1 MQGRVLAGRYRLSD
15 KLGQGGMGSVWRAE
29 HLTLKSQVAVKLM
42 DPSVADSA
50 EALTRFEREALA
62 VAELRS
68 THIVQVIDYG
78 IDDGTPYIVMELLI
92 GENLGALIRRQ
103 GRLTLRDTTHVLSQV
118 ARALA
123 VAHGRG
129 VIHRDLKPDNIF
141 ISNENGEQLVKVL
154 DFGVAKRIDALAAST
169 APKTHTG
176 LLLGTP
182 YYMSPEQALGEPGL
196 DVRSD
201 IWSLG
206 IIAYECL
213 TGRLPFEKGTLGA
226 LLQAICNERPAPPSR
241 IAEVPVGFD
250 DWFARATARNKV
262 ERFATA
268 TEAVTHLS
276 ALASGTGLRSQ
287 NGGLVPTTVV
297 SSVSSANIRGVPAGD
312 LDTESMSPAS
322 VTRPSIAER
331 APWKWVM
338 LGVVG
343 VLALG
348 GAFLSADHAGKTAA
362 TASASAV
369 DAELRRWG
377 RSSAASQTS
386 VQSADAVA
394 TASSDGDSFAAS
406 ASRGETVV
414 AASASSVQAAGGA
427 AIASSSSSAA
437 PSAAGANRSK
447 VSVRTEVVSPRN
459 APASRTLSNAGRAT
473 RISTA
478 APARGA
484 GAADSPKANTTSGGN
499 PNFAGF

>member
-1 MQGRVLAGRYRLSD
+1 
-15 KLGQGGMGSVWRAE
+15 MGSVWRAE

-68 THIVQVIDYG
+68 THIVQIIDYG
-78 IDDGTPYIVMELLI
+78 IDDGTPYIVMELLL

-103 GRLTLRDTTHVLSQV
+103 GRLNLRDTTHVLNQV

-154 DFGVAKRIDALAAST
+154 DFGVAKRVDALAAST

-182 YYMSPEQALGEPGL
+182 YYMSPEQALGEPDL
-196 DVRSD
+196 DARSD

-250 DWFARATARNKV
+250 EWFARATARNKV
-262 ERFATA
+262 ERFPTA
-268 TEAVTHLS
+268 ADAVTSLS
-276 ALASGTGLRSQ
+276 ALIQGSGVR
-287 NGGLVPTTVV
+287 
-297 SSVSSANIRGVPAGD
+297 SANTSLTPTPETKAAVSAKVAVTVPGD
-312 LDTESMSPAS
+312 LDMESMSPAS
-322 VTRPSIAER
+322 VTRPSSSER
-331 APWKWVM
+331 ARWKWM
-338 LGVVG
+338 ALGVVG

-348 GAFLSADHAGKTAA
+348 GAFLSASHAGNTAA

-377 RSSAASQTS
+377 QSSAASQTGAPRS
-386 VQSADAVA
+386 QPGAANSPFGTGVTTAPAASTSAEA
-394 TASSDGDSFAAS
+394 TAVSAAVVGTPAGQDRSGVEARGRSRPSVPLTSTGVSDPGAS
-406 ASRGETVV
+406 A
-414 AASASSVQAAGGA
+414 
-427 AIASSSSSAA
+427 AA
-437 PSAAGANRSK
+437 P
-447 VSVRTEVVSPRN
+447 T
-459 APASRTLSNAGRAT
+459 SRTPAKPGRDSPSPSATPNAGEGLSNRAKPNTANGGR
-473 RISTA
+473 
-478 APARGA
+478 
-484 GAADSPKANTTSGGN
+484 